1 VSATGGEPPLAA
13 DAQAAGAA
21 IAQGGGRPRFAAPE
35 EWLMQEHGELRRRLG
50 RIAWLLD
57 SSIPLPGTRFR
68 IGADAIIGLI
78 PGVGD
83 LLGVLLSSYIVR
95 EAARVGAPPS
105 VLIRM
110 GWNVAIEGIVGMVP
124 FLGDVF
130 DAAWKAN
137 QRNFALLEAHLDQ
150 PHRVRRSSRLFVAL
164 LMLALVALLVLVG
177 AGGYFLLRAI
187 VQAF

>member
-1 VSATGGEPPLAA
+1 ME
-13 DAQAAGAA
+13 
-21 IAQGGGRPRFAAPE
+21 
-35 EWLMQEHGELRRRLG
+35 EHGQLRRRLG

-68 IGADAIIGLI
+68 IGVDAIIGLI

-83 LLGVLLSSYIVR
+83 LLGALLSSYIVR

-110 GWNVAIEGIVGMVP
+110 AWNVAIEAVVGMVP
-124 FLGDVF
+124 LLGDVF

-150 PHRVRRSSRLFVAL
+150 PQRVRRSSRAFVAV
-164 LMLALVALLVLVG
+164 LMLGLVGLFVLVG
-177 AGGYFLLRAI
+177 AGGYLIVRAI
-187 VQAF
+187 VNAF

>member
-1 VSATGGEPPLAA
+1 ME
-13 DAQAAGAA
+13 
-21 IAQGGGRPRFAAPE
+21 
-35 EWLMQEHGELRRRLG
+35 EHGELRRRLG

-57 SSIPLPGTRFR
+57 SSIPLPGMRFR

-110 GWNVAIEGIVGMVP
+110 AWNVAIEGVVGMVP
-124 FLGDVF
+124 LLGDVF

-137 QRNFALLEAHLDQ
+137 QRNFALLEAHLDRPQ
-150 PHRVRRSSRLFVAL
+150 QVRRSSRAFVAL
-164 LMLALVALLVLVG
+164 LMLGLVGLFVLVG
-177 AGGYFLLRAI
+177 AGGYFIVRAI
-187 VQAF
+187 VNAF

>member
-1 VSATGGEPPLAA
+1 ME
-13 DAQAAGAA
+13 
-21 IAQGGGRPRFAAPE
+21 
-35 EWLMQEHGELRRRLG
+35 EHGELRRRLG

-57 SSIPLPGTRFR
+57 SSIPLPGMRFR
-68 IGADAIIGLI
+68 IGIDAIIGLI

-110 GWNVAIEGIVGMVP
+110 AWNVAIEGVVGMIP

-137 QRNFALLEAHLDQ
+137 QRNVALLEAHLDRPRQ
-150 PHRVRRSSRLFVAL
+150 ARRSSRAFVAV
-164 LMLALVALLVLVG
+164 LMIALVGLLVLVG
-177 AGGYFLLRAI
+177 AGGYFILRAI
-187 VQAF
+187 VNAF

>member
-1 VSATGGEPPLAA
+1 ME
-13 DAQAAGAA
+13 
-21 IAQGGGRPRFAAPE
+21 
-35 EWLMQEHGELRRRLG
+35 EHGELRRRLG

-57 SSIPLPGTRFR
+57 SSIPLPGMRFR
-68 IGADAIIGLI
+68 IGVDAIIGLI

-110 GWNVAIEGIVGMVP
+110 AWNVALEGVVGMVP
-124 FLGDVF
+124 LLGDVF

-150 PHRVRRSSRLFVAL
+150 PQRVRRSSRAFVAV
-164 LMLALVALLVLVG
+164 LMLGLVGLFVLVG
-177 AGGYFLLRAI
+177 AGGYFIVRAI
-187 VQAF
+187 VNAF

>member
-1 VSATGGEPPLAA
+1 ME
-13 DAQAAGAA
+13 
-21 IAQGGGRPRFAAPE
+21 
-35 EWLMQEHGELRRRLG
+35 EHGELRRRLG

-57 SSIPLPGTRFR
+57 SSIPLPGMRFR
-68 IGADAIIGLI
+68 IGVDAIIGLI

-83 LLGVLLSSYIVR
+83 LLGAVLSSYIVR

-110 GWNVAIEGIVGMVP
+110 AWNVAIEAVVGMVP
-124 FLGDVF
+124 LLGDVF

-150 PHRVRRSSRLFVAL
+150 PQRVRRSSRAFVAV
-164 LMLALVALLVLVG
+164 LMLGLVGLFVLVG
-177 AGGYFLLRAI
+177 AGGYFIVRAI
-187 VQAF
+187 VNAF